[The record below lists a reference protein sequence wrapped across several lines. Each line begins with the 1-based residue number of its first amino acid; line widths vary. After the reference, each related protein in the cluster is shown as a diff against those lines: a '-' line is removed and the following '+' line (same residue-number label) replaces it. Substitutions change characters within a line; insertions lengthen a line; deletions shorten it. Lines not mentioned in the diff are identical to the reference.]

1 MRWLKNVVILL
12 LVIAAAVVF
21 GKWYLQ
27 RGQKTETVY
36 RTATI
41 QRDELVSTIDAT
53 GTLEPEEVIDVGAQV
68 AGQIIEFGNGTD
80 GQPVDYGSRME
91 QGSMLARIDDA
102 IYLADVT
109 EAKAQLEQAK
119 AGVTRALADKVAAQ
133 SRLDQAQRDWDRAQ
147 ALGPSDA
154 LAQSAFDTYLATFEQ
169 AKANLSVSDAAIIQ
183 AQASVSQAESTLM
196 RANRNLGYCTI
207 NSPVTGVIIDR
218 RVNIGQTVVASLN
231 APSLFLLAKDLKKME
246 VWVAVN
252 EADIGRIYEG
262 QPVEFTVDA
271 FPGREFKGAVSKIR
285 LNASMTN
292 NVVTYVVELSTDN
305 PDELL
310 LPYLTAN
317 VRFEIYRNTQALIV
331 PNAALRWVPPE
342 ENISPSAVSS
352 TESTATPGHHA
363 GPSTATATTQ
373 PATDSDLRAAT
384 LWVRDGAFV
393 RPIEVMAGNTDTI
406 RTEVFGSAIHEGM
419 EIVTGIVDPSQQ
431 SSSSASPFIP
441 QIRRG
446 AGRMR

>member
-1 MRWLKNVVILL
+1 MRWFKNVVILL
-12 LVIAAAVVF
+12 IVIVAAVLI

-27 RGQKTETVY
+27 RGEKAETVY

-41 QRDELVSTIDAT
+41 ERDELVSTIDAT

-68 AGQIIEFGNGTD
+68 AGQIIEFGNGAD
-80 GQPVDYGSRME
+80 GEPVDYGSRME

-109 EAKAQLEQAK
+109 EANAQLEQAK
-119 AGVTRALADKVAAQ
+119 AGVTRAMADKVAAQ
-133 SRLDQAQRDWDRAQ
+133 SRLDQARRDWERAQ

-154 LAQSAFDTYLATFEQ
+154 LAQSAFDTYQATFEQ
-169 AKANLSVSDAAIIQ
+169 ARANLNVSDAAIIQ
-183 AQASVSQAESTLM
+183 AQATVSQAESTLM
-196 RANRNLGYCTI
+196 RAKRNLGYCTI

-271 FPGREFKGAVSKIR
+271 FPGREFKGVVSKIR

-292 NVVTYVVELSTDN
+292 NVVTYIVELSTDN
-305 PDELL
+305 PDEVL

-317 VRFEIYRNTQALIV
+317 VRFEVYRNSQALVV
-331 PNAALRWVPPE
+331 PNAALRWVPPA
-342 ENISPSAVSS
+342 ENISPTNPAPSASDS
-352 TESTATPGHHA
+352 PAGHRRAATNPA
-363 GPSTATATTQ
+363 ASTQ
-373 PATDSDLRAAT
+373 PAAESELRSAT
-384 LWVRDGAFV
+384 LWVKDGTFV

-406 RTEVFGSAIHEGM
+406 RTEVFGDNLREGM
-419 EIVTGIVDPSQQ
+419 EIVTGIIDPNQQ
-431 SSSSASPFIP
+431 GSSSASPFIP
-441 QIRRG
+441 QVRRG

>member
-1 MRWLKNVVILL
+1 
-12 LVIAAAVVF
+12 
-21 GKWYLQ
+21 
-27 RGQKTETVY
+27 
-36 RTATI
+36 
-41 QRDELVSTIDAT
+41 
-53 GTLEPEEVIDVGAQV
+53 
-68 AGQIIEFGNGTD
+68 
-80 GQPVDYGSRME
+80 
-91 QGSMLARIDDA
+91 
-102 IYLADVT
+102 
-109 EAKAQLEQAK
+109 
-119 AGVTRALADKVAAQ
+119 
-133 SRLDQAQRDWDRAQ
+133 
-147 ALGPSDA
+147 
-154 LAQSAFDTYLATFEQ
+154 
-169 AKANLSVSDAAIIQ
+169 
-183 AQASVSQAESTLM
+183 M

-342 ENISPSAVSS
+342 ENISPSARNSA
-352 TESTATPGHHA
+352 ESTATPGHRA
-363 GPSTATATTQ
+363 GPSTAKATTQ

-384 LWVRDGAFV
+384 LWVKDGAFV
-393 RPIEVMAGNTDTI
+393 RPIEVRAGNTDTI
-406 RTEVFGSAIHEGM
+406 RTEVFGDTIHEGM

-431 SSSSASPFIP
+431 GSGSASPFIP

-446 AGRMR
+446 GGRMR